1 MKIVL
6 KYFLFSMV
14 FTIICLALGLSYAIY
29 TQDSVAGIANI
40 MVLIV
45 ALALLELSLSFDN
58 AIINAKILTTMS
70 KKWQRRFL
78 TWGILISVFGVR
90 IILPVFIVAVSASL
104 GLFDVV
110 RLALVNPE
118 GYASILAE
126 SHYVISPFAG
136 AFLMMVAL
144 FYFSEEGKSV
154 FWITPMEKAIS
165 KLGFMTGLPTVIVM
179 VLLVSV
185 SAIMVDIDKGKYITN
200 VLIAGIIGI
209 IVFEVVH
216 AISTVLD
223 RLSGSV
229 LLSGGLA
236 GFIYLNVL
244 DSTFSLD
251 GVVGALAVSNDIVII
266 SLGLAIGAI
275 FVRSLTI
282 FTADY
287 NIVAK
292 FKYIEHGAYWSIL
305 LLGIMM
311 FLSVLIHIEGLVIAA
326 ASIGIIAVAFVH
338 SVISIIRDGKGKNKG
353 KNKSSAVLDEQ

>member
-1 MKIVL
+1 MKIIIN
-6 KYFLFSMV
+6 YFLFSII
-14 FTIICLALGLSYAIY
+14 FTIICLMLGLTYAVL
-29 TQDSVAGIANI
+29 TQDTVAGVVGI

-104 GLFDVV
+104 GVFEVV
-110 RLALVNPE
+110 RLSLSNPE

-136 AFLMMVAL
+136 AFLMMVSL
-144 FYFSEEGKSV
+144 YYFTEEGKSV
-154 FWITPMEKAIS
+154 FWLKPIERPLSM
-165 KLGFMTGLPTVIVM
+165 LGFMHGLPTVVVL

-185 SAIMVDIDKGKYITN
+185 IGFMGEIGKGKYVVN
-200 VLIAGIIGI
+200 VLVAGIIGVI
-209 IVFEVVH
+209 IFEMVH
-216 AISTVLD
+216 ALSVFLD
-223 RLSGSV
+223 KMSKSV

-251 GVVGALAVSNDIVII
+251 GVVGALAISNNIVII

-311 FLSVLIHIEGLVIAA
+311 FVSVLISIDGLIIAA
-326 ASIGIIAVAFVH
+326 VSIGIIAVAFVH
-338 SVISIIRDGKGKNKG
+338 SLVGMAREGKGKRNNSSKG
-353 KNKSSAVLDEQ
+353 VSA